1 MGFPR
6 RAIHASCESPW
17 HFSAKHHFLAACF
30 PLMVPFRTRFSPYEM
45 ARTAYVQR
53 LIRCLYTL
61 WYCYIPTCRFTA
73 QMIISPGLQTGIN
86 AILVRINKCPWNDGG
101 FDVGLDSLLLHIGHQ
116 IDHDLTAALHHSK
129 DGWSFLLQCPTT
141 RFSFES
147 ASTSFSPLVLHHLR
161 LAFMAGDHIGFV
173 ALHLV

>member
-1 MGFPR
+1 MRTKPAPQERPEPFHGIHMDFTKTV
-6 RAIHASCESPW
+6 AIFISSE
-17 HFSAKHHFLAACF
+17 LA
-30 PLMVPFRTRFSPYEM
+30 PSMVD
-45 ARTAYVQR
+45 
-53 LIRCLYTL
+53 TL
-61 WYCYIPTCRFTA
+61 
-73 QMIISPGLQTGIN
+73 MIISPGLQTGIN
-86 AILVRINKCPWNDGG
+86 AILVRINKCTWNDGG